1 MEELLP
7 KKVSFSLKELEELG
21 FVKIT
26 TAKKLINEKKLKAF
40 KVGIKYFVLRDEVVN
55 FVNKNS
61 CREVLCFKTFFLA
74 SAHYCLFLWLL

>member
-21 FVKIT
+21 FIKIT
-26 TAKKLINEKKLKAF
+26 TAKKLISEKKIKAF
-40 KVGIKYFVLRDEVVN
+40 RVGIKYFILRDEVVN

-61 CREVLCFKTFFLA
+61 C
-74 SAHYCLFLWLL
+74 